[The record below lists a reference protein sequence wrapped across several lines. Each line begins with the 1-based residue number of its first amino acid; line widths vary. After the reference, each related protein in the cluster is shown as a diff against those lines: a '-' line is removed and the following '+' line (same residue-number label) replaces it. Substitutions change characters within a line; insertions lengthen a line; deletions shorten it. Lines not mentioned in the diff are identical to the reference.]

1 MGKSTGKPSAPVD
14 TMSVM
19 RKLEPIYELIDAGN
33 NKGALQAIDRDLL
46 RKYPALQI
54 GRVLKGIVLGRL
66 GRFDEG
72 RELCES
78 VRAEGPSDDTV
89 LNTLA
94 LYYRQNDMR
103 AELIGAF
110 ESASERQPR
119 NVEYLKTLFSAYA
132 RDYVHVKQ
140 QQCAMK
146 LYRLTNDPK
155 HITWAV
161 CAMLVQSRDVPSLI
175 RVAAAACAK
184 LRDAGAVRD
193 RETLLVC
200 ARVFRE
206 AGDIDASLALLDGPI
221 GDACLPMLAERASL
235 RAATASLAGYKDVA
249 AARWR
254 EVLAVAP
261 DDWAAMRA
269 AMDIAVPGT
278 RAGNGGTAPPLPGGS
293 WPSPGAHSVDG
304 AGEGGEAGESPA
316 SPSSP
321 ASPASS
327 PSSPAD
333 VSAGGALARELRAA
347 ADAAGGARVAGR
359 GPYLLAVEAAWR
371 AFAAEA
377 NERAAGGAAGEAAE
391 PPRSRP
397 DSQELE
403 SNASLAGAALAYW
416 REFGAW
422 TSCARDLRPY
432 VEALRRR
439 DFRAAR
445 SLARRLAEE
454 ADEARAD
461 GGDDSNQSNQ
471 SDQSD
476 PSNRSDHDPDRRR
489 AASIR
494 RLRRAVAAASVR
506 ADLGAFG
513 GSWRDV
519 PSKGTTPAGLSRPS
533 AAPAVG
539 ATAAADLMHRYRA
552 ARALVA
558 GGDPRE
564 PTPADVFALL
574 AARALAAEASEHA
587 AGGAAG
593 KAAEPPRSRPD
604 SDHPRSSV
612 LAALTLMASA
622 AVAEEALASSPNH
635 AEIRLGLVSAYALL
649 GAPNASR
656 DAFLPLDCKNI
667 QMDTMV
673 HHALPA
679 AEGGAEA
686 SFATHLC
693 DLADRLRADAAK
705 DIGTNVARA
714 YENGAHTKA
723 LEFVSFR
730 ERLRDSHASAAM
742 RGVRARANLR
752 RASAETVEANGAGGV
767 APAVAAALAEGAAA
781 FDPLPDAAE
790 GMWPPRERVGVAYN
804 EDLATNP
811 AWNPPHHGRAAL
823 AAADWHASRR
833 VVVPAGG
840 LDEDEDE
847 SRTVPPTFAAAPR
860 AGASDAGV
868 GEGSSVAH
876 RAGWSRALRRRA
888 LEFRAARAA
897 AALSSP
903 RAGPRADA
911 AEASAV
917 ANLVALFAEEDVHPG
932 AACARTLAPASAA
945 ADAVSDAILA
955 ALASLVGTHHATP
968 DDDDAAIAKIAAFAD
983 ATANACAAAAE
994 ALVGGAALTGDTTA
1008 GDGLAGDDHRAAT
1021 VIRAASNGAVP
1032 SAFHAVC
1039 DVGVLAEVTA
1049 SAWAGA
1055 TRAAGTAANSTANS
1069 AGNSTGVAGN
1079 PALVAAVRRA
1089 ARVVA
1094 DAIGSVADAAERVIA
1109 MSEGAAEMVARAVER
1124 RAAGAAGPEH
1134 CAAAAGKIID
1144 AHRAALGAVV
1154 EHAERI
1160 RARLH
1165 SIADAAR

>member
-1 MGKSTGKPSAPVD
+1 
-14 TMSVM
+14 
-19 RKLEPIYELIDAGN
+19 
-33 NKGALQAIDRDLL
+33 
-46 RKYPALQI
+46 
-54 GRVLKGIVLGRL
+54 
-66 GRFDEG
+66 
-72 RELCES
+72 
-78 VRAEGPSDDTV
+78 
-89 LNTLA
+89 
-94 LYYRQNDMR
+94 
-103 AELIGAF
+103 
-110 ESASERQPR
+110 
-119 NVEYLKTLFSAYA
+119 
-132 RDYVHVKQ
+132 
-140 QQCAMK
+140 
-146 LYRLTNDPK
+146 
-155 HITWAV
+155 
-161 CAMLVQSRDVPSLI
+161 
-175 RVAAAACAK
+175 
-184 LRDAGAVRD
+184 
-193 RETLLVC
+193 
-200 ARVFRE
+200 
-206 AGDIDASLALLDGPI
+206 
-221 GDACLPMLAERASL
+221 
-235 RAATASLAGYKDVA
+235 
-249 AARWR
+249 
-254 EVLAVAP
+254 
-261 DDWAAMRA
+261 
-269 AMDIAVPGT
+269 
-278 RAGNGGTAPPLPGGS
+278 
-293 WPSPGAHSVDG
+293 
-304 AGEGGEAGESPA
+304 
-316 SPSSP
+316 
-321 ASPASS
+321 
-327 PSSPAD
+327 
-333 VSAGGALARELRAA
+333 
-347 ADAAGGARVAGR
+347 
-359 GPYLLAVEAAWR
+359 
-371 AFAAEA
+371 
-377 NERAAGGAAGEAAE
+377 
-391 PPRSRP
+391 
-397 DSQELE
+397 
-403 SNASLAGAALAYW
+403 
-416 REFGAW
+416 
-422 TSCARDLRPY
+422 
-432 VEALRRR
+432 
-439 DFRAAR
+439 
-445 SLARRLAEE
+445 
-454 ADEARAD
+454 
-461 GGDDSNQSNQ
+461 
-471 SDQSD
+471 
-476 PSNRSDHDPDRRR
+476 
-489 AASIR
+489 
-494 RLRRAVAAASVR
+494 
-506 ADLGAFG
+506 
-513 GSWRDV
+513 
-519 PSKGTTPAGLSRPS
+519 
-533 AAPAVG
+533 
-539 ATAAADLMHRYRA
+539 
-552 ARALVA
+552 
-558 GGDPRE
+558 
-564 PTPADVFALL
+564 
-574 AARALAAEASEHA
+574 
-587 AGGAAG
+587 
-593 KAAEPPRSRPD
+593 
-604 SDHPRSSV
+604 
-612 LAALTLMASA
+612 MASA

-649 GAPNASR
+649 GASNASR

-752 RASAETVEANGAGGV
+752 RASAETDEANGTGGV

-932 AACARTLAPASAA
+932 AACAKTLAPASAA

-994 ALVGGAALTGDTTA
+994 ALVGGAALTGDSAA
-1008 GDGLAGDDHRAAT
+1008 GDGLAGDDDHRAAT

-1055 TRAAGTAANSTANS
+1055 TRAAGTAANSAGNSSANSTANS

>member
-1 MGKSTGKPSAPVD
+1 MGKTTGKPSGPVD

-19 RKLEPIYELIDAGN
+19 RKLEPIYEMIDGGN

-66 GRFDEG
+66 GRRDEG
-72 RELCES
+72 YELCES

-94 LYYRQNDMR
+94 LYYRHNDMR
-103 AELIGAF
+103 AELVAAF

-119 NVEYLKTLFSAYA
+119 NTEYLKLLFSAYA
-132 RDYVHVKQ
+132 RDYAHVKQ

-161 CAMLVQSRDVPSLI
+161 CGMILQSRDVPSLL

-184 LRDAGAVRD
+184 LRDAGAIRD
-193 RETLLVC
+193 RDTLLVC
-200 ARVFRE
+200 ARVLRE
-206 AGDIDASLALLDGPI
+206 AGDIEASLALLDGPI

-235 RAATASLAGYKDVA
+235 RAATATLAGRTDVA

-293 WPSPGAHSVDG
+293 WPDPRAHSVDG
-304 AGEGGEAGESPA
+304 AGGEGEDEREGERSPGGESESE
-316 SPSSP
+316 SESSP
-321 ASPASS
+321 
-327 PSSPAD
+327 
-333 VSAGGALARELRAA
+333 VSAGRALARELRAA

-371 AFAAEA
+371 AFSTSRSARHRSDPSSPEPEP
-377 NERAAGGAAGEAAE
+377 ER
-391 PPRSRP
+391 
-397 DSQELE
+397 ELE
-403 SNASLAGAALAYW
+403 SDASLAGAALAYW

-432 VEALRRR
+432 VEALRRL
-439 DFRAAR
+439 DPRAAR
-445 SLARRLAEE
+445 RLAGRLAEE
-454 ADEARAD
+454 AGDGEDEEGEEGEAE
-461 GGDDSNQSNQ
+461 GSEGSNSN
-471 SDQSD
+471 
-476 PSNRSDHDPDRRR
+476 SNSDPDRRR
-489 AASIR
+489 AAAIR
-494 RLRRAVAAASVR
+494 RLRRAAAAASIR

-519 PSKGTTPAGLSRPS
+519 PRRGSAPAGLSRPS
-533 AAPAVG
+533 APPGVG
-539 ATAAADLMHRYRA
+539 AAAAADLMRRYRT

-564 PTPADVFALL
+564 PTPADAFALL
-574 AARALAAEASEHA
+574 AARALAAEATEHA
-587 AGGAAG
+587 AAAFG
-593 KAAEPPRSRPD
+593 DGREVRGVVREGDDSRPD
-604 SDHPRSSV
+604 SDSSPASSRRSSASA
-612 LAALTLMASA
+612 AALTLMASA

-635 AEIRLGLVSAYALL
+635 AEIRLGLVSAYALV
-649 GAPNASR
+649 GAANASR

-686 SFATHLC
+686 SFATRLC

-705 DIGTNVARA
+705 DVGENVARA
-714 YENGAHTKA
+714 YENGAHAKA
-723 LEFVSFR
+723 LEFVAFR
-730 ERLRDSHASAAM
+730 ERLRDSHASAAA
-742 RGVRARANLR
+742 RGVRAFSNLR
-752 RASAETVEANGAGGV
+752 RASAEAPEGGVAGSV

-781 FDPLPDAAE
+781 FDALPDAAE
-790 GMWPPRERVGVAYN
+790 GMWPARERVGVKYN
-804 EDLATNP
+804 EDLAANP
-811 AWNPPHHGRAAL
+811 AWNPPYHGRAAL

-840 LDEDEDE
+840 VEDEEEDE
-847 SRTVPPTFAAAPR
+847 GEREGGTGPGPGPRWTVPDVVAAAPR

-903 RAGPRADA
+903 EAGPRADA
-911 AEASAV
+911 AEAAAV
-917 ANLVALFAEEDVHPG
+917 ANLVALFAAEDTHPG
-932 AACARTLAPASAA
+932 RACAHALAPATAA

-955 ALASLVGTHHATP
+955 ALASLVGSHHATP
-968 DDDDAAIAKIAAFAD
+968 DDDDASVAKIAAFAD
-983 ATANACAAAAE
+983 ATARACVDAANALTSTRRGDGPDEDEDGAESDRAE
-994 ALVGGAALTGDTTA
+994 A
-1008 GDGLAGDDHRAAT
+1008 

-1055 TRAAGTAANSTANS
+1055 TRAGDPEAGGGSGGGAAGGGS
-1069 AGNSTGVAGN
+1069 GVAGN
-1079 PALVAAVRRA
+1079 PALVAAVRSA

-1094 DAIGSVADAAERVIA
+1094 DAIGSVADAAEEVIA
-1109 MSEGAAEMVARAVER
+1109 ASEGRRTSSRAPSNGAR
-1124 RAAGAAGPEH
+1124 RARRGWN
-1134 CAAAAGKIID
+1134 
-1144 AHRAALGAVV
+1144 
-1154 EHAERI
+1154 
-1160 RARLH
+1160 
-1165 SIADAAR
+1165 AARRRREK

>member
-1 MGKSTGKPSAPVD
+1 
-14 TMSVM
+14 
-19 RKLEPIYELIDAGN
+19 
-33 NKGALQAIDRDLL
+33 
-46 RKYPALQI
+46 
-54 GRVLKGIVLGRL
+54 
-66 GRFDEG
+66 
-72 RELCES
+72 
-78 VRAEGPSDDTV
+78 
-89 LNTLA
+89 
-94 LYYRQNDMR
+94 
-103 AELIGAF
+103 
-110 ESASERQPR
+110 
-119 NVEYLKTLFSAYA
+119 
-132 RDYVHVKQ
+132 
-140 QQCAMK
+140 
-146 LYRLTNDPK
+146 
-155 HITWAV
+155 
-161 CAMLVQSRDVPSLI
+161 
-175 RVAAAACAK
+175 
-184 LRDAGAVRD
+184 
-193 RETLLVC
+193 
-200 ARVFRE
+200 
-206 AGDIDASLALLDGPI
+206 
-221 GDACLPMLAERASL
+221 
-235 RAATASLAGYKDVA
+235 
-249 AARWR
+249 
-254 EVLAVAP
+254 
-261 DDWAAMRA
+261 
-269 AMDIAVPGT
+269 
-278 RAGNGGTAPPLPGGS
+278 
-293 WPSPGAHSVDG
+293 
-304 AGEGGEAGESPA
+304 
-316 SPSSP
+316 
-321 ASPASS
+321 
-327 PSSPAD
+327 
-333 VSAGGALARELRAA
+333 
-347 ADAAGGARVAGR
+347 
-359 GPYLLAVEAAWR
+359 
-371 AFAAEA
+371 
-377 NERAAGGAAGEAAE
+377 
-391 PPRSRP
+391 
-397 DSQELE
+397 
-403 SNASLAGAALAYW
+403 
-416 REFGAW
+416 
-422 TSCARDLRPY
+422 
-432 VEALRRR
+432 
-439 DFRAAR
+439 
-445 SLARRLAEE
+445 
-454 ADEARAD
+454 
-461 GGDDSNQSNQ
+461 
-471 SDQSD
+471 
-476 PSNRSDHDPDRRR
+476 
-489 AASIR
+489 
-494 RLRRAVAAASVR
+494 
-506 ADLGAFG
+506 
-513 GSWRDV
+513 
-519 PSKGTTPAGLSRPS
+519 
-533 AAPAVG
+533 
-539 ATAAADLMHRYRA
+539 
-552 ARALVA
+552 
-558 GGDPRE
+558 
-564 PTPADVFALL
+564 
-574 AARALAAEASEHA
+574 
-587 AGGAAG
+587 
-593 KAAEPPRSRPD
+593 
-604 SDHPRSSV
+604 
-612 LAALTLMASA
+612 MASA

-649 GAPNASR
+649 GASNASR

-730 ERLRDSHASAAM
+730 ERLRDSHALAAM

-790 GMWPPRERVGVAYN
+790 GMWPPRERVGVTYN

-932 AACARTLAPASAA
+932 AACAKTLAPASAA

-983 ATANACAAAAE
+983 ATANACGAAAE
-994 ALVGGAALTGDTTA
+994 ALVGDSAA
-1008 GDGLAGDDHRAAT
+1008 GDGLDDDDHRAAT

-1032 SAFHAVC
+1032 SVFHAVC

-1055 TRAAGTAANSTANS
+1055 TRAGGTAANSTANSTANSAGNSAGNSMGNS

-1094 DAIGSVADAAERVIA
+1094 DAIGTVADAAERVIA

-1160 RARLH
+1160 RARLL

>member
-1 MGKSTGKPSAPVD
+1 MSVATRLLLTGRRVQTARAHIIRQRSLRRRLVFRRPRIPAPFISGLRARDRHVRRRGSGGLPFLALAMGKSTGRPSAPVD

-66 GRFDEG
+66 GRLDEG

-110 ESASERQPR
+110 ESASDRQPR

-269 AMDIAVPGT
+269 AMDIAVPRT

-304 AGEGGEAGESPA
+304 AKGGEEDGEAGEAGESPA

-397 DSQELE
+397 DSHELE

-461 GGDDSNQSNQ
+461 GGDDSNQS
-471 SDQSD
+471 D
-476 PSNRSDHDPDRRR
+476 DPDRRR
-489 AASIR
+489 AASIQ
-494 RLRRAVAAASVR
+494 RLRRAVAATSVR

-519 PSKGTTPAGLSRPS
+519 PSEGTTPAGLSRPS

-558 GGDPRE
+558 GSDPRE

-593 KAAEPPRSRPD
+593 EAAGKAAGEAAGEAAEPPRSRPD

-649 GAPNASR
+649 GASNASR

-730 ERLRDSHASAAM
+730 ERLRDSHALAAM

-790 GMWPPRERVGVAYN
+790 GMWPPRERVGVTYN

-876 RAGWSRALRRRA
+876 RAGVGRARCAAARWNSAPRARRRRYRRRGRV
-888 LEFRAARAA
+888 RAPTPPKPPPSRTSSR
-897 AALSSP
+897 SSP
-903 RAGPRADA
+903 RKTSTRARR
-911 AEASAV
+911 
-917 ANLVALFAEEDVHPG
+917 
-932 AACARTLAPASAA
+932 ARKRSRRRRRRRMPS
-945 ADAVSDAILA
+945 
-955 ALASLVGTHHATP
+955 ATP
-968 DDDDAAIAKIAAFAD
+968 Y
-983 ATANACAAAAE
+983 
-994 ALVGGAALTGDTTA
+994 
-1008 GDGLAGDDHRAAT
+1008 
-1021 VIRAASNGAVP
+1021 S
-1032 SAFHAVC
+1032 
-1039 DVGVLAEVTA
+1039 
-1049 SAWAGA
+1049 
-1055 TRAAGTAANSTANS
+1055 
-1069 AGNSTGVAGN
+1069 
-1079 PALVAAVRRA
+1079 RR
-1089 ARVVA
+1089 
-1094 DAIGSVADAAERVIA
+1094 
-1109 MSEGAAEMVARAVER
+1109 
-1124 RAAGAAGPEH
+1124 
-1134 CAAAAGKIID
+1134 
-1144 AHRAALGAVV
+1144 
-1154 EHAERI
+1154 
-1160 RARLH
+1160 
-1165 SIADAAR
+1165 